1 MIRYKNFIEKN
12 YLIYIYAICNFL
24 FKATI
29 IIIPTITQ
37 KIIDAAVE
45 NNIEK
50 LIKFGK
56 ISLVIVIIF
65 IILMYS
71 VSKITVLLYGEI
83 DYSLKEELAKKI
95 TNGKYLSIKEKK
107 VGYYLQRH
115 TTDIEQIRFLYFEK
129 KIDLIVNVLFF
140 IGLFFAMATISIKL
154 SLGLLIAVPVFIVIN
169 KIAIPKIE
177 KKAEIYLKNEES
189 LNSEFESLYNNGHSA
204 RAMRVIKNLYS
215 SYCNQNDLTKKTMID
230 YNLSDEKY
238 NAIVVGGILNIC
250 NTFIYFVGGLLVIN
264 GELTVGELLAM
275 AIYFGRIWSPIEF
288 FLGFRKKVAKAKV
301 SEERIEQLLNFES
314 KECKEDEKID
324 FENIDFENIDFSYD
338 KKRIFHNQIL
348 SLEKNKLYYLRGNNG
363 SGKSTLL
370 DLMAGIIESKI
381 NIKVDGKSINDTNQ
395 FLQNNIFYIPSELF
409 LLDNEL
415 LLNHKVIQ
423 HVVGNSY
430 ININELSSG
439 EKRVIQIGSALN
451 RKELIILIDE
461 PLNYVGVE
469 NIEYVLDL
477 IEKIKANHIVIISSH
492 NSVISRIAE
501 RDIHIKNS
509 KIYIVK

>member
-24 FKATI
+24 FKAT

-129 KIDLIVNVLFF
+129 KIDLIINVLFF

-154 SLGLLIAVPVFIVIN
+154 SLGLLIAVPVFVVIN

-215 SYCNQNDLTKKTMID
+215 SYCIKTI
-230 YNLSDEKY
+230 
-238 NAIVVGGILNIC
+238 
-250 NTFIYFVGGLLVIN
+250 
-264 GELTVGELLAM
+264 
-275 AIYFGRIWSPIEF
+275 
-288 FLGFRKKVAKAKV
+288 
-301 SEERIEQLLNFES
+301 
-314 KECKEDEKID
+314 
-324 FENIDFENIDFSYD
+324 
-338 KKRIFHNQIL
+338 
-348 SLEKNKLYYLRGNNG
+348 
-363 SGKSTLL
+363 
-370 DLMAGIIESKI
+370 
-381 NIKVDGKSINDTNQ
+381 
-395 FLQNNIFYIPSELF
+395 
-409 LLDNEL
+409 
-415 LLNHKVIQ
+415 
-423 HVVGNSY
+423 
-430 ININELSSG
+430 
-439 EKRVIQIGSALN
+439 
-451 RKELIILIDE
+451 
-461 PLNYVGVE
+461 
-469 NIEYVLDL
+469 
-477 IEKIKANHIVIISSH
+477 
-492 NSVISRIAE
+492 
-501 RDIHIKNS
+501 
-509 KIYIVK
+509 